1 MLCEVIIALA
11 VHAGLHFGVEQV
23 GQRVGYRRTALNAD
37 AFNQLGQI
45 LPGRVGSEMT
55 CHWTF
60 IQPEPV
66 SFGLI
71 CRLAQGEADIRAE
84 LSDGAAWLSG
94 AVVRCSANALG
105 VV

>member
-55 CHWTF
+55 CH
-60 IQPEPV
+60 
-66 SFGLI
+66 
-71 CRLAQGEADIRAE
+71 
-84 LSDGAAWLSG
+84 
-94 AVVRCSANALG
+94 
-105 VV
+105 